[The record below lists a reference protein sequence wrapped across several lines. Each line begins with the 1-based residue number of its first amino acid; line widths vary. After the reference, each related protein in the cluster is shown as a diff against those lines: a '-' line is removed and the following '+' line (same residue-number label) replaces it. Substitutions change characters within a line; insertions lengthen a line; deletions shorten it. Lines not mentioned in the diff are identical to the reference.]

1 MKDIFFSV
9 GISLQEFFALEI
21 SLQDIFS
28 RNYPMVYYPWLP
40 ISPLKSQMV
49 GP

>member
-1 MKDIFFSV
+1 MKEIFFSV

-28 RNYPMVYYPWLP
+28 RNYPMVYYP
-40 ISPLKSQMV
+40 
-49 GP
+49 